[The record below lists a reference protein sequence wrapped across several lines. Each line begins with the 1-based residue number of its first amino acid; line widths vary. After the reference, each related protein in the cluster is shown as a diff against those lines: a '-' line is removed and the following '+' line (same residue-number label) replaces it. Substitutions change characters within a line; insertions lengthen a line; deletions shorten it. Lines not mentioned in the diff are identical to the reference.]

1 MKVIIA
7 IDSFKGS
14 LSSIEAGNAACEG
27 VKNVC
32 DAQIVVK
39 SVADG
44 GEGTIEALT
53 DGLGGEYVYLDVTG
67 PLGKK
72 VSAKYGILKNDKTA
86 VIEMAQAAGITLLKD
101 EKLNPM
107 IATTYG
113 VGEMILDAIERGC
126 RNFIIGIGGSATT
139 DGGVGMLQALG
150 YEFIDKNGI
159 SIGPGVEH
167 LDEIEYISEKKVNK
181 IIKKCHFQ
189 VACDVKN
196 PLYGKEGAVYVYG
209 SQKGIKEEE
218 KDLLDRKMIHY
229 AQKTKEYTGNDY
241 SLIEG
246 AGAAG
251 GLGFAFISYL
261 PYAELKSGIDIIL
274 NAVQLEKEIKD
285 ADIVITGE
293 GRIDSQTAMGKL
305 PSGIARIAKKYGVK
319 VIAVAGSVADD
330 AYECNEIGINA
341 IFSIMKQPVTLE
353 KAMIPENTKRNIKL
367 TVEQI
372 FRLLCN

>member
-1 MKVIIA
+1 MKVVIA

-14 LSSIEAGNAACEG
+14 LSSIEAGNAAYRG

-32 DAQIVVK
+32 DAQIIVK
-39 SVADG
+39 PVADG
-44 GEGTIEALT
+44 GEGTTEVLI
-53 DGLGGEYVYLDVTG
+53 DGLGGKYVYLDVID

-72 VSAKYGILKNDKTA
+72 VSAKYGIFKDEKTA
-86 VIEMAQAAGITLLKD
+86 VIEMAQAAGIILLKD
-101 EKLNPM
+101 EKLNPLK
-107 IATTYG
+107 ATTYG
-113 VGEMILDAIERGC
+113 VGEMILDAIKRGC

-209 SQKGIKEEE
+209 PQKGIKEEE

-241 SLIEG
+241 S
-246 AGAAG
+246 
-251 GLGFAFISYL
+251 
-261 PYAELKSGIDIIL
+261 
-274 NAVQLEKEIKD
+274 V
-285 ADIVITGE
+285 V
-293 GRIDSQTAMGKL
+293 
-305 PSGIARIAKKYGVK
+305 
-319 VIAVAGSVADD
+319 
-330 AYECNEIGINA
+330 
-341 IFSIMKQPVTLE
+341 
-353 KAMIPENTKRNIKL
+353 
-367 TVEQI
+367 
-372 FRLLCN
+372 

>member
-1 MKVIIA
+1 MKVVIA

-14 LSSIEAGNAACEG
+14 LSSTEAGNAASEG
-27 VKNVC
+27 IRNVC
-32 DAQIVVK
+32 DARIIVK

-44 GEGTIEALT
+44 GEGTTEALM

-67 PLGKK
+67 PSGKK
-72 VSAKYGILKNDKTA
+72 VSAKYGILRNNRTA

-101 EKLNPM
+101 KKRNPM
-107 IATTYG
+107 TATTYG
-113 VGEMILDAIERGC
+113 VGEMILDAVKRGC

-150 YEFIDKNGI
+150 YEFIDKNGH
-159 SIGPGVEH
+159 SIGPGIEH
-167 LDEIEYISEKKVNK
+167 LNEIEYISEKKVNK

-196 PLYGKEGAVYVYG
+196 PLYGKNGAVYVYG

-218 KDLLDRKMIHY
+218 KDLLDKKMIHY
-229 AQKTKEYTGNDY
+229 AQKTKEYIGNDY
-241 SLIEG
+241 SSKEG

-274 NAVQLEKEIKD
+274 DAVELEEEIKD

-293 GRIDSQTAMGKL
+293 GRIDGQTVMGKL
-305 PSGIARIAKKYGVK
+305 PAGIANIARKYGVK

-330 AYECNEIGINA
+330 AYECNEIGISA
-341 IFSIMKQPVTLE
+341 IFSIINEPVTLE
-353 KAMIPENTKRNIKL
+353 NAMIAENAKRNIKL

-372 FRLLCN
+372 FRLL